1 MKKSNVREVALDA
14 LIKLEQNQAY
24 SNLLLQS
31 VMKDKDL
38 ADQDKPLLTELVYGT
53 LQNKLALDYMLAPFV
68 KKPQKVAPWVMQL
81 LRMSLYQMVYLE
93 KIPDRAAI
101 HEAVEL
107 TKKRGHKGISSLV
120 NGVLRSVQRE
130 GVPSFDAIKDPVK
143 RLSIET
149 SHPLWL
155 VQEWAQAYGFEAA
168 ENMCRIHLV
177 PPKQT
182 LRVNRMKTDRTALQQ
197 KLMDAGIETEL
208 GDLSEDALKLMKGS
222 IVSTPSFQ
230 EGYVT
235 IQDESSMLVAR
246 ALDPQPG
253 ETVLDACAAPGGKST
268 HIAERMNDEGKIVS
282 LDLHEHK
289 VKLIKQAA
297 KRLNLTQIEA
307 KALDARKAADYYS
320 EASFDRIL
328 IDAPCSGFGVIRRK
342 PDMKYTKSQ
351 EDSARLA
358 AIQQAILKEA
368 APLLKPGGTLVYSTC
383 TMDPTENQQVIH
395 AFLQEHQDF
404 EPDLSLN
411 ERLPEQVA
419 PFVQNGSV
427 QILPHYF
434 GTDGFFICS
443 MRKKG

>member
-31 VMKDKDL
+31 VMKEKEL
-38 ADQDKPLLTELVYGT
+38 SDQDKPLLTELVYGT
-53 LQNKLALDYMLAPFV
+53 LQNKLALDYMLTPFV

-130 GVPSFDAIKDPVK
+130 GVPAFDAIKDPVK

-155 VQEWAQAYGFEAA
+155 VQEWVEAYGFEAA
-168 ENMCRIHLV
+168 ESMCRIHLV

-182 LRVNRMKTDRTALQQ
+182 LRVNQMKKTRTALQQ
-197 KLMDAGIETEL
+197 ELMDAGIETEL

-222 IVSTPSFQ
+222 IVSTPFFQ
-230 EGYVT
+230 EGFVT

-253 ETVLDACAAPGGKST
+253 EMVLDACAAPGGKST

-297 KRLNLTQIEA
+297 KRLNLTHIEA
-307 KALDARKAADYYS
+307 KALDARKASDHYDD
-320 EASFDRIL
+320 ASFDRIL

-342 PDMKYTKSQ
+342 PDMKYTKSS

-358 AIQQAILKEA
+358 TIQQSILHETA
-368 APLLKPGGTLVYSTC
+368 QLLKPGGTLVYSTC

>member
-14 LIKLEQNQAY
+14 LIKLEQHQAY
-24 SNLLLQS
+24 SHLLLQS
-31 VMKDKDL
+31 VLKDKEL
-38 ADQDKPLLTELVYGT
+38 SDQDKPLLTELVYGT

-107 TKKRGHKGISSLV
+107 TKKRGHTGISSLV

-130 GVPSFDAIKDPVK
+130 GVPTFDAIKDPVE

-155 VQEWAQAYGFEAA
+155 VKQWVHTYGFEAA
-168 ENMCRIHLV
+168 ESMCRIHLV

-182 LRVNRMKTDRTALQQ
+182 LRVNRMKSDRVTLQN
-197 KLMDAGIETEL
+197 KLMSSGIETEL
-208 GDLSEDALKLMKGS
+208 GDLSDDALKLMKGS
-222 IVSTPSFQ
+222 IVSTSYFQ

-246 ALDPQPG
+246 ALDPKPG
-253 ETVLDACAAPGGKST
+253 EMVLDACAAPGGKST
-268 HIAERMNDEGKIVS
+268 HIAERMNDKGKIIS

-289 VKLIKQAA
+289 VKLIKQAT
-297 KRLNLTQIEA
+297 KRLNLTHIEA
-307 KALDARKAADYYS
+307 KALDARKAKEHYS

-342 PDMKYTKSQ
+342 PDMKYTKSP

-358 AIQQAILKEA
+358 HIQKAILNEA

-404 EPDLSLN
+404 QPDLSLN

-419 PFVQNGSV
+419 PFVQKGSV

-443 MRKKG
+443 MKKKG

>member
-31 VMKDKDL
+31 VMKEKEL
-38 ADQDKPLLTELVYGT
+38 SDQDKPLLTELVYGT
-53 LQNKLALDYMLAPFV
+53 LQNKLALDYMLTPFV

-143 RLSIET
+143 RLSVET

-155 VQEWAQAYGFEAA
+155 VQEWVEAYGFEAA
-168 ENMCRIHLV
+168 ESMCRIHLV

-182 LRVNRMKTDRTALQQ
+182 LRVNQMKKNRTALQQ
-197 KLMDAGIETEL
+197 ELMDAGIETEL

-222 IVSTPSFQ
+222 IVSTPFFQ
-230 EGYVT
+230 EGFVT

-253 ETVLDACAAPGGKST
+253 EMVLDACAAPGGKST

-297 KRLNLTQIEA
+297 KRLNLTHIEV
-307 KALDARKAADYYS
+307 KALDARKASDHYDD
-320 EASFDRIL
+320 ASFDRIL

-342 PDMKYTKSQ
+342 PDMKYTKSS

-358 AIQQAILKEA
+358 TIQQSILHETA
-368 APLLKPGGTLVYSTC
+368 QLLKPGGTLVYSTC

>member
-1 MKKSNVREVALDA
+1 MREVALDA

-155 VQEWAQAYGFEAA
+155 VQEWVQAYGFEAA

-307 KALDARKAADYYS
+307 KALDARKVADYYS